1 MAPIRRY
8 LRITKYSVLECRIY
22 LDNPALA
29 TSWLLHPR
37 NPILPK
43 VIDAVRPLV
52 LPKLREEK
60 ERERAKKK
68 SAKKRQQ
75 IKDVVVED
83 EFEVSVFLTETTT
96 RHSLLAKH
104 KRFRDKAPAE
114 VTSNASRL
122 IAETNA
128 APVDVDL
135 QQQLREQPIVL
146 REESDEDED
155 AVAALA
161 AIPTL
166 NDDVVDVRDESRTRA
181 TTKRRRA
188 VSNTGV
194 PDDDEFASTS
204 DEEDENG
211 SDAADEEDG
220 LFVEA
225 HPEEPEA
232 PPPSK
237 RRRKQ
242 EPGASF
248 PPGAPE
254 TDPVAAAAAAD
265 DDKKKMA
272 MDVSFEGFAIYGRV
286 LCLVVKRRD
295 TPARA
300 AGRAAARD
308 SAATSSAAAP
318 GGQAM
323 MENWISSTQ
332 MPNPGAEVE
341 GDE

>member
-29 TSWLLHPR
+29 TTWLLHPR
-37 NPILPK
+37 DPILPK
-43 VIDAVRPLV
+43 VIEAVRPLV
-52 LPKLREEK
+52 LPKLREEQ
-60 ERERAKKK
+60 ERARARKK
-68 SAKKRQQ
+68 STKKRQ
-75 IKDVVVED
+75 IKDVVVQD
-83 EFEVSVFLTETTT
+83 GFEVSVFLTETQT

-104 KRFRDKAPAE
+104 RRFRDKGEGKIGSGAG
-114 VTSNASRL
+114 RL

-128 APVDVDL
+128 APVDVEGL
-135 QQQLREQPIVL
+135 LGGQRQAITI
-146 REESDEDED
+146 REESDDED

-161 AIPTL
+161 DIPTL
-166 NDDVVDVRDESRTRA
+166 QEEEPARSA
-181 TTKRRRA
+181 KRRRA
-188 VSNTGV
+188 FPNTAV

-204 DEEDENG
+204 DDEADG
-211 SDAADEEDG
+211 GQDADEDADG
-220 LFVEA
+220 LFVDD

-242 EPGASF
+242 EDL
-248 PPGAPE
+248 PE
-254 TDPVAAAAAAD
+254 EAETAVSAGNDDDD

-286 LCLVVKRRD
+286 LCLVVKRRNWHV
-295 TPARA
+295 RA
-300 AGRAAARD
+300 
-308 SAATSSAAAP
+308 AAAP
-318 GGQAM
+318 GRTAASSAGASSSAAGPAAPAGQAM

-332 MPNPGAEVE
+332 MPNPGAEVDA
-341 GDE
+341 DE